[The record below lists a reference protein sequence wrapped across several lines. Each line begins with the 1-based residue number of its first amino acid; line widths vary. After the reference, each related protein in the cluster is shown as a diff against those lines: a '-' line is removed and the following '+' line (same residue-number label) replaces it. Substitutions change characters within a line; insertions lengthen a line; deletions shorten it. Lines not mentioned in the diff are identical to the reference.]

1 MRNQKEPQKA
11 RIKIL
16 KTLKEADTTQ
26 IIPIA
31 VIYKKPEDYPDK
43 YVVRILDGKTGNLT
57 DLAILRNTMEECRED
72 IKASGY
78 YACLA
83 RYDDPIIVESWL

>member
-1 MRNQKEPQKA
+1 MRKQKKSQKP
-11 RIKIL
+11 RTKIL
-16 KTLKEADTTQ
+16 KTLQEADTTQ

-31 VIYKKPEDYPDK
+31 VTYKKPEDYPDK
-43 YVVRILDGKTGNLT
+43 YVVRILDGKTGNLI
-57 DLAILRNTMEECRED
+57 DLAILRNTLEECRED